1 MKCSTNM
8 LFDYIDGTLRDED
21 IIEFEEHCK
30 SCEACKETINTFK
43 LMETVG
49 EYNYDVPIDVVKAV
63 KDSTDDEL
71 YSSKKHLFINKHLAI
86 KNNFKRYA
94 AVAAI
99 ALVLTGGILINN
111 NYNFIGKISKLT
123 VDSSSIDKETM
134 DFSSTF
140 GLPEYIT
147 VYNKG
152 SQIKLVKGSEKYN
165 KIIEILDE
173 NLKKEKA
180 VGLVQSKMMD
190 NSDEIKQKEISLEF
204 IYFEL
209 SRYPLDAKNENNK
222 KPFTKLLWSLTGE
235 NVDIFELGLNS
246 GVQEYGRGAVG
257 GFSKDISTKVLE
269 VIK

>member
-1 MKCSTNM
+1 M
-8 LFDYIDGTLRDED
+8 LFDYIDGTLREED
-21 IIEFEEHCK
+21 VIAFEEHYK
-30 SCEACKETINTFK
+30 NCEACKETINTFK

-71 YSSKKHLFINKHLAI
+71 YSSKKHLFINKYLTI
-86 KNNFKRYA
+86 KNNYRKYA

-111 NYNFIGKISKLT
+111 NYNFIGNFSKFMT
-123 VDSSSIDKETM
+123 SSNSIDKETK

-147 VYNKG
+147 IYNKG
-152 SQIKLVKGSEKYN
+152 SQSKLVKGSEKYN

-180 VGLVQSKMMD
+180 VGLVQSKIMD

-235 NVDIFELGLNS
+235 NVNIFELGLNS
-246 GVQEYGRGAVG
+246 GIQEYGRGAVG